1 MFKQLWNQSPLVTF
15 QQYGWQMSLMA
26 WLVLG
31 LVAGF
36 IASKIVNRHGEGVL
50 VDIVLGIVGAIAG
63 GFLFRMVGAS
73 GLTGFNLWSLLV
85 ATTGAIVLLVAYHAI
100 RGRRWAHR

>member
-1 MFKQLWNQSPLVTF
+1 
-15 QQYGWQMSLMA
+15 MSILA
-26 WLVLG
+26 WVLLG

-36 IASKIVNRHGEGVL
+36 IASRIVHRHGEGII
-50 VDIVLGIVGAIAG
+50 VDIVLGIGGAFVG
-63 GFLFRMVGAS
+63 GFLFQLFGAS
-73 GLTGFNLWSLLV
+73 GLTGFNIWSLLV